1 MKRKAPTNKERDQV
15 IVQVI
20 DKVFQHETIL
30 GLILEH
36 NKKLNKYVRDEMV
49 KIGQSRSENK
59 EGT

>member
-1 MKRKAPTNKERDQV
+1 MKRKAPTNKERDKV
-15 IVQVI
+15 IVQII
-20 DKVFQHETIL
+20 DKVFHHETIL
-30 GLILEH
+30 SLILKH